1 MSEPWYVGRPRLPL
15 TRRLSAPRAV
25 RAEIET
31 LLRDGVVVLK
41 RSLPPELCDG
51 MRAAFH
57 QIARE
62 QSEIFEPH
70 RDAQGHYPRIVNIHA
85 VFPQFIDAF
94 TRNMKAQLVCD
105 FLFGQETV
113 VYTSLYYESGSQQ
126 DLHRDTP
133 YFWTEPGWRY
143 FGVWTAFED
152 TDATNGALM
161 VVRGGHLLPEPD
173 RRSIRERFFP
183 AGVAFDPL
191 SMHTWEAYQT
201 EVQRACAAAGLKTE
215 LVPVEKG
222 DTIIWH
228 PSLPHGGSPIT
239 DPGRT
244 RHSMVM
250 HVVPVGTPVRG
261 QEVFFDPGA
270 RLGPARWSYAER
282 NKRRY
287 IEFDSVSFAHRDEF
301 RRQDLRPSDRLA
313 AAES

>member
-1 MSEPWYVGRPRLPL
+1 MTEPWYVGRPRLPL
-15 TRRLSAPRAV
+15 TKRLQAPRPV

-41 RSLPPELCDG
+41 RSLTPHVCDG
-51 MRAAFH
+51 IRSAFH
-57 QIARE
+57 ELERD
-62 QSEIFEPH
+62 QSAIFGPQ
-70 RDAQGHYPRIVNIHA
+70 RDAQGHYPRIVNLHV
-85 VFPQFIDAF
+85 VFPKFIEAF
-94 TRNMKAQLVCD
+94 TRNTKAQQVCD
-105 FLFGQETV
+105 FLFGKETV

-152 TDATNGALM
+152 TDETNGALM

-173 RRSIRERFFP
+173 RRAIRERFFP
-183 AGVAFDPL
+183 AGTAFDPL
-191 SMHTWEAYQT
+191 SMDTWEAYQAA
-201 EVQRACAAAGLKTE
+201 VKQACHAAGLKTE
-215 LVPVEKG
+215 LVPVQKG

-228 PSLPHGGSPIT
+228 PSLPHGGAPIT
-239 DPGRT
+239 DPART

-250 HVVPVGTPVRG
+250 HVVPVNTPVRG
-261 QEVFFDPGA
+261 QEVFFEPDAPPV
-270 RLGPARWSYAER
+270 PANWGYAER

-301 RRQDLRPSDRLA
+301 RRQDLTPSGGA
-313 AAES
+313 AGTES